1 MSSSDGVQEEKVKKL
16 RSDAREGKWD
26 DVLETYKKEKELRM
40 EKITEKGDTV
50 LHMALSKDVI
60 VASAMVSLLL
70 DEQNEKTVKDD
81 QNIELG
87 VEYGVSHAKEVLW
100 VKNKKGNTALHLAAS
115 MGYVRICEMI
125 GTADHSL
132 LIERNI
138 DGETPLFLAALSG
151 DNKAFLWI
159 HYFYME
165 NLKVS
170 STDDLARCIQRNNDD
185 TILHCAI
192 AHGHIDVAIEIFHLY
207 RDDLVNCKEMKRNK
221 DGLSTLHLLAA
232 TPSAFKS
239 TSLHGRST
247 IVRFIYRLFSVKK
260 KEQATTKEELT
271 REQTPSDGICF
282 RVIDCLFDLVCM
294 PLLEIPGVKY
304 IFALLGCIILV
315 LLGLMLVLPLFI
327 LALFL
332 IAGYWLLEIRK
343 TKEEHEW
350 YRQIMNGLLE
360 HTSLDEMSK
369 TKHDNEPVETPLM
382 IAAKNGA
389 VEMVEMILEKF
400 PSIINNVN
408 DEKKNIVLVAAENR
422 QTMLY
427 KFLLDQKDETIPESA
442 FSQVDDK
449 GNTALHLAA
458 MSGANLNWQTTTM
471 IEESK
476 WFELV
481 KKSVPSDLRERHNN
495 DRKSAEGI
503 FRVTYGELMK
513 GDLEWLNKTS
523 QACSVVSSL
532 VATMVF
538 PNVATS
544 SNNDSSKTILI
555 NKFGFKALPNPYL
568 VTLSLSLMSTISFLG
583 ILASRFQ
590 STSFWMHVP
599 FMLHI
604 GMFFMF
610 ASLVSLWISLMLHDH
625 SITTYAILGSPIG
638 FLIILLLPGFVG
650 PTLKSMFSKVPAPS
664 RPTADAINRYKKTE
678 KKEKGIDSNP
688 GKMEQMETKKDKK

>member
-16 RSDAREGKWD
+16 RRDAREGKWD
-26 DVLETYKKEKELRM
+26 DALETYKKERELRM

-50 LHMALSKDVI
+50 LHMALSKDVNA
-60 VASAMVSLLL
+60 ASAMVSLLL
-70 DEQNEKTVKDD
+70 EEQKEKTVKDD

-87 VEYGVSHAKEVLW
+87 VEDGVNPAKEVLW
-100 VKNKKGNTALHLAAS
+100 VKNEKGNTALHLAAL
-115 MGYVRICEMI
+115 MGFGRICEMI
-125 GTADHSL
+125 GNADHSL
-132 LIERNI
+132 LSERNI

-151 DNKAFLWI
+151 DKEAFLWI

-165 NLKVS
+165 SLKVS
-170 STDDLARCIQRNNDD
+170 STNDLAHLIQSNNND

-207 RDDLVNCKEMKRNK
+207 HGDLVKEMKRNK
-221 DGLSTLHLLAA
+221 GGLSPLHLLAA

-239 TSLHGRST
+239 TSLHGR
-247 IVRFIYRLFSVKK
+247 FITVHLLYWLFCVKK
-260 KEQATTKEELT
+260 KERATKKEELE
-271 REQTPSDGICF
+271 REQIPSDGICF
-282 RVIDCLFDLVCM
+282 RVIDFLFDSVCL

-304 IFALLGCIILV
+304 VFALLGLIILV
-315 LLGLMLVLPLFI
+315 LLGLTLVLPLFI

-332 IAGYWLLEIRK
+332 IAGYWLFEIRK
-343 TKEEHEW
+343 MKEEHGW
-350 YRQIMNGLLE
+350 YRQIINGLLE
-360 HTSLDEMSK
+360 HASLEEMSK
-369 TKHDNEPVETPLM
+369 IKLDNETVETPLM

-389 VEMVEMILEKF
+389 IEMVEMILEKF
-400 PSIINNVN
+400 PSMINDVN

-427 KFLLDQKDETIPESA
+427 RFLFDRKDNTIPESA
-442 FSQVDDK
+442 FRQVDDK

-458 MSGANLNWQTTTM
+458 MSGADLNWQTTTM
-471 IEESK
+471 IGESK

-481 KKSVPSDLRERHNN
+481 KKSVPPDLREQRNN
-495 DRKSAEGI
+495 DKKSAEGI
-503 FRVTYGELMK
+503 FRASYGELMK
-513 GDLEWLNKTS
+513 GDLEWVNKTS

-538 PNVATS
+538 PNVATV

-625 SITTYAILGSPIG
+625 STTTYAILGSPIG
-638 FLIILLLPGFVG
+638 FLIILLLPGFIG
-650 PTLKSMFSKVPAPS
+650 PTLKSMFSKVPTPS
-664 RPTADAINRYKKTE
+664 HPTTDTINRFQKTE
-678 KKEKGIDSNP
+678 KKEKRTDLNP
-688 GKMEQMETKKDKK
+688 GEMEQTETKKDKK